1 MSKKSTIKKI
11 WNIVSNLILSLF
23 LIVCV
28 VALLLTVLSKRD
40 IDGAATFFGYQ
51 MRVVT
56 SDSMA
61 ENELTDVSSYEIGA
75 IPVRS
80 MIFIECVPKDA
91 AEAEAWYADI
101 KVGDVLTFRYFYTS
115 QVTITHRVAAI
126 EKQEGGGYLIELE
139 GDNKNSE
146 TGQLIQVID
155 TSDTNSPNYVIGK
168 VVGQSYPLG
177 YLISLLQEPLGMVLI
192 VIVPCFLVILYEV
205 IKIVS
210 MVSASKRAR
219 MRVAEEKK
227 DSELEE
233 LRRRLAELENRD
245 ADAAEQQDEKPVP
258 EAAKQTDAAEK
269 MATDADA
276 KPKRDE
282 APCQEAKAPVDEEST
297 VKEAFDKQQTDST
310 EKLAESD
317 TEKENE

>member
-1 MSKKSTIKKI
+1 MKKRSVLKTI
-11 WNIVSNLILSLF
+11 WSIVSNLILSLF
-23 LIVCV
+23 LITCV
-28 VALLLTVLSKRD
+28 AALLLTVLSKRD
-40 IDGAATFFGYQ
+40 IDGAATLFGYQ

-61 ENELTDVSSYEIGA
+61 ENELTDVSAYEIGA

-80 MIFIECVPKDA
+80 MVFVECVPED
-91 AEAEAWYADI
+91 EAEAAEWYANI

-126 EKQEGGGYLIELE
+126 EKQDNGGYLIELE

-146 TGQLIQVID
+146 TGQLMQVID
-155 TSDTNSPNYVIGK
+155 TSDTDSPNYVIGK

-177 YLISLLQEPLGMVLI
+177 YLISLLQETLGMVLI

-219 MRVAEEKK
+219 MQDAEEKK
-227 DSELEE
+227 DNELEE
-233 LRRRLAELENRD
+233 LRRRLAELENRE
-245 ADAAEQQDEKPVP
+245 ANVAEQQNEASPP
-258 EAAKQTDAAEK
+258 EAEAIMDESAEPTEQASEEQPTDIAEP
-269 MATDADA
+269 D
-276 KPKRDE
+276 DE
-282 APCQEAKAPVDEEST
+282 NK
-297 VKEAFDKQQTDST
+297 
-310 EKLAESD
+310 
-317 TEKENE
+317 